1 VTLLV
6 IVAAAVAA
14 VLGLS
19 VLGPVLRAIFGSDV
33 HLASS
38 ALALLGVGTSLALG
52 SLCLLLVL
60 LAYGRPRR
68 ATAGWLVAV
77 AVAAVWALAWQ
88 GGSLDRV
95 VSTFVVAEAVA
106 FVALLA
112 MAGPP
117 KGAPTPEPS

>member
-1 VTLLV
+1 
-6 IVAAAVAA
+6 
-14 VLGLS
+14 
-19 VLGPVLRAIFGSDV
+19 VLRAIFGSDV

-38 ALALLGVGTSLALG
+38 ALALLGVGTALALG
-52 SLCLLLVL
+52 SLGLLLVL

-68 ATAGWLVAV
+68 ATAGWLGAV

-117 KGAPTPEPS
+117 TPRPEPS